1 MKHANNE
8 SDLAVSA
15 RRSRIQIKKRILIL
29 MQMKIQLKG
38 PGGVDRQTD
47 ARREARKCTA
57 EQMNKGTL
65 TEGGEREGTGA
76 GSLGITMHL
85 THSEARGL
93 SLQRSY
99 RRRQGG

>member
-47 ARREARKCTA
+47 ARREVRKHTA

-65 TEGGEREGTGA
+65 TEGGERGNRGRQFGNNNAPHTL
-76 GSLGITMHL
+76 GSLGAIASTVL
-85 THSEARGL
+85 
-93 SLQRSY
+93 Y
-99 RRRQGG
+99 RRQGG